1 MAISVHPA
9 GWFIKGRFVRNEG
22 EVARSDARRLRLRNA
37 LVVGIARSHRELLD
51 DLTEGCASKGNIL
64 L

>member
-1 MAISVHPA
+1 M
-9 GWFIKGRFVRNEG
+9 RNEG
-22 EVARSDARRLRLRNA
+22 EVARSDARRLRLRNV